1 MKIFS
6 LIFSLMFI
14 FFISGCI
21 AENHNIS
28 YSDIESE
35 TEMMKRFAQGSGII
49 DSTIPRDVSA
59 GKGSRVEFAL
69 AVKKSAEN
77 ENYDYFGIC
86 VGTPDSDNCKAPGQE
101 PVKVSGD
108 LSGIN
113 FLFAPV
119 VKIKNVGD
127 VARFAALMEVP
138 QDAKTGSHSFRFFV
152 CSLEKPSEVCE
163 SPEDAIGYF
172 DFDVN
177 VK

>member
-6 LIFSLMFI
+6 LIFSLMFV
-14 FFISGCI
+14 FFISGCV

-35 TEMMKRFAQGSGII
+35 TEMMRFVQGSGII
-49 DSTIPRDVSA
+49 DSTIPRDVSV

-69 AVKKSAEN
+69 AVKKNVEN
-77 ENYDYFGIC
+77 ENYNYFGIC

-101 PVKVSGD
+101 PVAVEVN
-108 LSGIN
+108 GIS
-113 FLFAPV
+113 FLFSPV
-119 VKIKNVGD
+119 NKIENVGD

-138 QDAKTGSHSFRFFV
+138 QDAKPGSHSFRFFV

-163 SPEDAIGYF
+163 RPEDAIGYF